1 MKKNRPAYCITVLCC
16 QNQIAEM
23 EKILFCNTTT
33 IGIRR
38 HAVQRTTL
46 KREIKKVHTEYGD
59 ALVKKAV
66 YEHSIFYYPEYQ
78 SVKELAEQNNIDFK
92 TMYHIIICSA
102 KQNNV

>member
-1 MKKNRPAYCITVLCC
+1 MVMHLSKKT
-16 QNQIAEM
+16 
-23 EKILFCNTTT
+23 
-33 IGIRR
+33 
-38 HAVQRTTL
+38 
-46 KREIKKVHTEYGD
+46 
-59 ALVKKAV
+59 V